1 MLNCSFQNMPASYQT
16 LSLDKT
22 AKELLDMAHR
32 FRLFPAGTQLE
43 EAVPSLICGPIYL
56 LRLYTKLPE
65 ILGGMN
71 MPEKKTRSVLMYLES
86 FMEYM
91 EQEGKA
97 LFPTT

>member
-1 MLNCSFQNMPASYQT
+1 M
-16 LSLDKT
+16 SLDKT
-22 AKELLDMAHR
+22 AKELLDMAQR

-65 ILGGMN
+65 VLGGMN
-71 MPEKKTRSVLMYLES
+71 MSEKKTRCVLMYLDS

-91 EQEGKA
+91 EHEGKA
-97 LFPTT
+97 LFSST